1 MFSKARESGVNEFGR
16 EKVWQDGLVRIEE
29 LQANLARKDRRI
41 RDRGSG
47 ILKSTVNRL

>member
-1 MFSKARESGVNEFGR
+1 MFSKARESGVIEFGR
-16 EKVWQDGLVRIEE
+16 VKVRQDGLVRIEE

-47 ILKSTVNRL
+47 ILKSTVT